1 MDSQQELFTAP
12 PSFEFPGA
20 MDFLGLDGNEDLS
33 SVSSMSSQRQTNSN
47 NNNGYPT
54 EDWGYMGLDDMAS
67 NSSLTPEDIMFN
79 YSNGGFDNSVGMNN
93 ANQSP
98 ISSPSGSM
106 NSSYHSDPDG
116 RQFLPNDENNSNNSV
131 NNSSSNSQLPI
142 TPPYLSYIN
151 PTIKEEDEES
161 SQHSAGTAQI
171 KQESESPKPALAAKT
186 KVDTKNSK
194 VTKPKKEKTSH
205 NMIEKRYRTNINEKI
220 LALRDCVPSLRCV
233 VDGSPTAEKELDGL
247 TPASKLNKATVLTK
261 ATEYILHL
269 QSKNELL
276 VKELNELRAKLNGP
290 AAPPVDQ
297 NTATVAPQ
305 QQPPPPPQY
314 TTGPDGTPG
323 FRPYPTTKSQT
334 ASKFMMC
341 SMAGMMGAGM
351 MQDSGVVDNSRG
363 LYFFMPSSLFSF
375 LNRVDTGL
383 IFNVLRLS
391 LIVATVVYVISPYFS
406 NTASSH
412 NTASSKPTVDTTAG
426 AGSIYSSSSASK
438 IHREVWDITSKS
450 LDVPGTCNL
459 SSLDGIVAW
468 TYSFLVTFYQLFMA
482 ALLGGTSQFT
492 PDSSST
498 LSRAIDAQL
507 CGGDVNCSRLTL
519 LLTFLKSLTLKPS
532 VKRQMRQAVHI
543 KILTYKSNKWLEALG
558 HDIALSFW
566 TKARKRSLVTKE
578 ELSRN
583 YTVLLKSADVLS
595 DDETISRLIKF
606 AFDRSSQNEDEGFVS
621 VFEDQGIRS
630 VIDAMAA
637 WYACKL
643 KNEVMIECLETQTV
657 NIQKLNYAAEIA
669 PPNSIVRRRVA
680 VVEAILLGAKDGQYI
695 KKALSLINDEMGVKV
710 KDNQLVSTEYMDEPP
725 MVQSTSSNAIPTDCR
740 LAIHCSII
748 LYYQARK
755 QYAYAERLLSQIKI
769 NPAENI
775 DLLGFISLWITVNQM
790 SKTSKCYT
798 TLEKSSTAARVWIGS
813 EAGEN
818 KGVPLNTRRNLVG
831 QFLKYSAKFG
841 GYDNDDE
848 GYFSH

>member
-33 SVSSMSSQRQTNSN
+33 SVSSISSQRQTNN
-47 NNNGYPT
+47 NNNGYPNNPT
-54 EDWGYMGLDDMAS
+54 EDWGYVGLDDMAS

-79 YSNGGFDNSVGMNN
+79 YSNGFDNAVGMNSN
-93 ANQSP
+93 NTNQSP

-116 RQFLPNDENNSNNSV
+116 RQFIPNDENSV
-131 NNSSSNSQLPI
+131 NNNNNSQLPI

-151 PTIKEEDEES
+151 PTIKEEDEDS
-161 SQHSAGTAQI
+161 SQHSAAAQI
-171 KQESESPKPALAAKT
+171 KQESESPKPAPVVKT
-186 KVDTKNSK
+186 KVETKNSK

-276 VKELNELRAKLNGP
+276 IKELNEMRAKFNGGAP
-290 AAPPVDQ
+290 TADQTAA
-297 NTATVAPQ
+297 AAAA

-314 TTGPDGTPG
+314 AGPQDGTPG
-323 FRPYPTTKSQT
+323 PHFKPYPTKPQT

-341 SMAGMMGAGM
+341 SMAGLMGAGM

-363 LYFFMPSSLFSF
+363 LYFFMPSSLTPF
-375 LNRVDTGL
+375 LSRVDTGL
-383 IFNVLRLS
+383 IFNILRLS
-391 LIVATVVYVISPYFS
+391 LIVATVVYVVSPYFS
-406 NTASSH
+406 NTSPKST
-412 NTASSKPTVDTTAG
+412 TASKTDDSTTV

-450 LDVPGTCNL
+450 LDVPGSCNL
-459 SSLDGIVAW
+459 SSLDGMIAW
-468 TYSFLVTFYQLFMA
+468 AYSFLVTFYQLFMA

-543 KILTYKSNKWLEALG
+543 KILTYKSSKWLESLG
-558 HDIALSFW
+558 HDIAVSFW

-606 AFDRSSQNEDEGFVS
+606 AFGRSSQNEDEGFVS

-695 KKALSLINDEMGVKV
+695 KKALGLINDEMGVTV
-710 KDNQLVSTEYMDEPP
+710 KNNQLVSTEYMDEPP
-725 MVQSTSSNAIPTDCR
+725 MIQSKSSNTIPTDCR

-790 SKTSKCYT
+790 SKTSKCFS

>member
-1 MDSQQELFTAP
+1 MDSQQEMFTAP

-33 SVSSMSSQRQTNSN
+33 SVSSMSSRNRT
-47 NNNGYPT
+47 NNGNGYTNNPT

-79 YSNGGFDNSVGMNN
+79 YSNGFDNSVGMNN
-93 ANQSP
+93 TNTNNQSP
-98 ISSPSGSM
+98 LSSPSGSM

-116 RQFLPNDENNSNNSV
+116 RQFVPNDDSALSNN
-131 NNSSSNSQLPI
+131 SNSQLPI

-151 PTIKEEDEES
+151 PTIKEEEDS
-161 SQHSAGTAQI
+161 SQHSAATQI
-171 KQESESPKPALAAKT
+171 KEESESPKPVPALKT
-186 KVDTKNSK
+186 KIETKNNK

-276 VKELNELRAKLNGP
+276 IKELNEMRAKFNG
-290 AAPPVDQ
+290 APSVDQ
-297 NTATVAPQ
+297 NSAAT
-305 QQPPPPPQY
+305 QQPPPPPPPPQFA
-314 TTGPDGTPG
+314 DGTQPPQPTH
-323 FRPYPTTKSQT
+323 FKPYPAKSQA

-341 SMAGMMGAGM
+341 SMAGLMGAGM

-363 LYFFMPSSLFSF
+363 LYFFMPSSLSPF

-383 IFNVLRLS
+383 IFNILRLS

-406 NTASSH
+406 NTPSKST
-412 NTASSKPTVDTTAG
+412 TASKTADSSV
-426 AGSIYSSSSASK
+426 AGPIYSSSSASK

-450 LDVPGTCNL
+450 LDVPGSCNL
-459 SSLDGIVAW
+459 SSLDGMIAW
-468 TYSFLVTFYQLFMA
+468 SYSFLVTFYQLFMA

-507 CGGDVNCSRLTL
+507 CGGDVNCSKLTL

-543 KILTYKSNKWLEALG
+543 KILTYRSNKWLESLG

-595 DDETISRLIKF
+595 DDETILRLIKF
-606 AFDRSSQNEDEGFVS
+606 AFGRSSQNEDEGFVS

-630 VIDAMAA
+630 VVDAMAA

-643 KNEVMIECLETQTV
+643 KNEVMIESLETQTV
-657 NIQKLNYAAEIA
+657 NVQKLNYAAEIA

-695 KKALSLINDEMGVKV
+695 KKALSLINDEVGVKV
-710 KDNQLVSTEYMDEPP
+710 KNAQLVNTEYLDEPP
-725 MVQSTSSNAIPTDCR
+725 MIQSNIIPIDCR

-769 NPAENI
+769 NPVENI

-818 KGVPLNTRRNLVG
+818 KGVPLNTRRYLVG

-848 GYFSH
+848 GYFSR